1 MHHAK
6 KPTGLFTKKEIFFGS
21 LGIILTIAIGFLV
34 IYYSNDLKNLA
45 SVKDY
50 GLAGMFLLTFIA
62 SSVFSL
68 TPIAMPYW
76 VVTFT
81 LPGILAGRYGVWAA
95 VWVAVVT
102 AVAAC
107 LAQFITF
114 MIGYSGRSLSE
125 KLSRRFSTETYD
137 RSVKWMKRSGSWT
150 IFLMTLIPN
159 PIHLPMTIA
168 IALLKYPPYKFMF
181 YSFLGI
187 CLRSFIIAFAGY
199 YGLDALIQWIAR
211 LRTEGFMTSP
221 ITILVLVIIGVIFA
235 IGVWQLVIWIQEIR
249 DKNRKYAAACEYAE
263 KSGKPLLVIGGPW
276 GVKAYRRM
284 FDKPAHGDGDVC
296 LDIDRRALEG
306 HPCAVV
312 ASCTDIPF
320 SDKSFGAIFSS
331 HVLEHMPT
339 TQMAEQALVEMNRVA
354 GSVFIAYPSKQ
365 SIAAWIIRDHH
376 IWVWQKGGRTH
387 LQQRKDRVPREHQIV
402 EAADKIG

>member
-6 KPTGLFTKKEIFFGS
+6 KPTGLFTKKELFFGG
-21 LGIILTIAIGFLV
+21 LGIILTIALGFLV

-62 SSVFSL
+62 SSIFSL

-95 VWVAVVT
+95 VWVAIVT

-125 KLSRRFSTETYD
+125 KLSRRFSTETYN

-187 CLRSFIIAFAGY
+187 CLRSFIIAFAEY
-199 YGLDALIQWIAR
+199 YGLEALSQWIAR

-221 ITILVLVIIGVIFA
+221 ITILVLVIIGIIFA
-235 IGVWQLVIWIQEIR
+235 TVVWQLVIWIQEIR

-339 TQMAEQALVEMNRVA
+339 TQMAEQALSEMNRVA